1 MLFVEGKNDL
11 QFVNFKRS
19 SPKIVVNFC
28 CKGAQVH
35 FFVLTIRIY
44 PRIEIDE
51 GYIINDTRNYLSSF
65 FTAGRVKIKPV

>member
-11 QFVNFKRS
+11 RFVDFERS
-19 SPKIVVNFC
+19 SSKIVINFC

-44 PRIEIDE
+44 SRTEIDE

>member
-1 MLFVEGKNDL
+1 MLFVEGKNNL

-35 FFVLTIRIY
+35 FFVPTIRIY
-44 PRIEIDE
+44 PRTEIDE

>member
-1 MLFVEGKNDL
+1 MLFVEGKNNL

-35 FFVLTIRIY
+35 FFCTNHQNLSA
-44 PRIEIDE
+44 D
-51 GYIINDTRNYLSSF
+51 RNRRGVHY
-65 FTAGRVKIKPV
+65 